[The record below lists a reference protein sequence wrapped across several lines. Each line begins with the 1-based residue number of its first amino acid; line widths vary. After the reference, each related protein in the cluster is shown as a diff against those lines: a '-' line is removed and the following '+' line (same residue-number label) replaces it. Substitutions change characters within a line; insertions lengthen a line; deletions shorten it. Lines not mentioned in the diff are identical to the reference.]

1 MDHVGPTLPPTR
13 TRCKSAREVLFMQNR
28 FGLQKVADGSIGER
42 FIILLE
48 AAGKDAARSKPMS
61 ESDVRSALHKMGNS
75 DAAIASMFERARNI
89 SSEEPH

>member
-1 MDHVGPTLPPTR
+1 MSADAASDLHTLQER
-13 TRCKSAREVLFMQNR
+13 SRGADMQNR
-28 FGLQKVADGSIGER
+28 FGLQKVADGSMGER
-42 FIILLE
+42 FVILLE
-48 AAGKDAARSKPMS
+48 AAGKDAACSKPMS

>member
-1 MDHVGPTLPPTR
+1 MSADAASDLHTLQER
-13 TRCKSAREVLFMQNR
+13 GAVMQNR
-28 FGLQKVADGSIGER
+28 FWLRRVADGSMGER

-48 AAGKDAARSKPMS
+48 AAGKDAASSKPMS
-61 ESDVRSALHKMGNS
+61 ESGVRSALHKMGNS